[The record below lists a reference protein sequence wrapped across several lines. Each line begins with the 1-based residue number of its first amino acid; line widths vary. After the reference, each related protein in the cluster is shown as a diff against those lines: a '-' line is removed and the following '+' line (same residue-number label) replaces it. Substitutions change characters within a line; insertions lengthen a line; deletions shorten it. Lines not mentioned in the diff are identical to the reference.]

1 MSRGD
6 KMKRDYK
13 KEYQQHKEKYDRITA
28 FIDLTIGVQLR
39 SKLKEEKKTIAKWVT
54 ENAIKYLHE

>member
-1 MSRGD
+1 
-6 KMKRDYK
+6 MKRDYK